1 LRKDLELKY
10 NKSMK
15 IDILKVAKLANLK
28 LKDDEKTELENQ
40 LSSILEY
47 IEKLNKIKTEDI
59 EETSQVT
66 NLENVERE
74 DTVLPSLSQE
84 QALFNA
90 EKKHNGFFEVEAIFE

>member
-1 LRKDLELKY
+1 
-10 NKSMK
+10 MK
-15 IDILKVAKLANLK
+15 IDILKIAKLANLK

-40 LSSILEY
+40 LSSILDY
-47 IEKLNKIKTEDI
+47 IEKLKELKTENI

-84 QALFNA
+84 QALSNA

>member
-1 LRKDLELKY
+1 
-10 NKSMK
+10 MK
-15 IDILKVAKLANLK
+15 IDILKIAKLANLK
-28 LKDDEKTELENQ
+28 LKDDEKTELESQ

-47 IEKLNKIKTEDI
+47 IEKLKELKTENI

-74 DTVLPSLSQE
+74 DIVLPSLSQE
-84 QALFNA
+84 QALSNT